1 MSRKD
6 FYKLYHTITDRMF
19 SDHVIWTAEDREQAW
34 RKGQIKSSKI
44 GRKISIGFQ
53 YLALLTAMIS
63 FWMGEYVIGVTTGV
77 LFLLGSALT
86 DFSVVK
92 IEVLYA
98 VYRRKNA
105 FSALLYMVFRSG
117 LDEFW
122 SFVKPRVGKKVSG
135 FLPEWKCKLWAKYSV
150 IYRKQRVKSV
160 IWLYPNKIVVK
171 TKNGKHTITDRTL
184 SMQELAD
191 QVAVIL
197 IST

>member
-1 MSRKD
+1 MSRKN
-6 FYKLYHTITDRMF
+6 FYKLYYTITDRKF
-19 SDHVIWTAEDREQAW
+19 SDHVIWTNEDREQAW
-34 RKGQIKSSKI
+34 RKGQINLSKI
-44 GRKISIGFQ
+44 ERKISIGLQ
-53 YLALLTAMIS
+53 YVALLAAIIS
-63 FWMGEYVIGVTTGV
+63 FWVGEYAVGVATGV
-77 LFLLGSALT
+77 LFLLNSALT

-171 TKNGKHTITDRTL
+171 TESGKHNITDRTL
-184 SMQELAD
+184 SMQDLAEQIAD
-191 QVAVIL
+191 IL

>member
-1 MSRKD
+1 MSRKE
-6 FYKLYHTITDRMF
+6 FYKLYYTITNRKF
-19 SDHVIWTAEDREQAW
+19 SDHVIWTNEDREQAW
-34 RKGQIKSSKI
+34 RKGQIMLSKI
-44 GRKISIGFQ
+44 ERKISIGLQ
-53 YLALLTAMIS
+53 YVALLATIIS

>member
-1 MSRKD
+1 MSRKE
-6 FYKLYHTITDRMF
+6 FYKLYYTITNRKF
-19 SDHVIWTAEDREQAW
+19 SDHVIWTNEDREQAW

>member
-1 MSRKD
+1 MSRKE
-6 FYKLYHTITDRMF
+6 FYKLYYTITNRKF
-19 SDHVIWTAEDREQAW
+19 SDHVIWTNEDREQAW
-34 RKGQIKSSKI
+34 RKGQINLSKI
-44 GRKISIGFQ
+44 ERKISIGLQ
-53 YLALLTAMIS
+53 YVALLAAIIS
-63 FWMGEYVIGVTTGV
+63 FWVGEYAVGVATGV

-135 FLPEWKCKLWAKYSV
+135 FVPEWKCKLWAKYSV

-171 TKNGKHTITDRTL
+171 TENGKHTITDRTL

-191 QVAVIL
+191 RVAVIL